1 MSSSN
6 TSLALSGLASGF
18 DWQSLVS
25 QLIQVERTPET
36 RLRTQQTTYQQKN
49 SAYTSIGTQMTAL
62 GTSLQTL
69 QDATLFNSRNTTL
82 SDSTVA
88 TATAAD
94 SAALG
99 SYTFNITQ
107 MATSAVQQGALDG
120 GKPLS
125 ASNNVAGVVL
135 GNAGLASAI
144 SAGNFTVNGK
154 SITIATTDTLQS
166 VFDQINTVTG
176 GTVTGSYDS
185 TTDTISLN
193 SGSPIVLGSATDTS
207 NFLQATKLY
216 NNGSGIIT
224 STSAL
229 GAIKMTGDV
238 GSANFNTAVTDGG
251 AGAGAFMINGV
262 TINFNSS
269 ADSVSDILN
278 RISDSAAGV
287 TASYDS
293 INDRFLL
300 TNKTTGDMGI
310 SLQDVTGNFL
320 AATGLSSGTL
330 QRGANLQ
337 YNINGGGT
345 LTSLSNTITQDSSG
359 LTGLSVTA
367 LKLGTTTVGVGSDTT
382 KIKAAIT
389 DFVTKYNAVQKFID
403 SQTTSTTDS
412 SGKVTASI
420 LTGDLDASDMETK
433 LRRMATNTPPGQTG
447 AVLSLDSLGIVSN
460 GTDNTLSL
468 TDTTKLDNALAG
480 NLSAV
485 KSLFTDA
492 TNGVAVNMNTY
503 VTGLTGDNGIITTK
517 ETDLT
522 KASSDIDTNIAAM
535 ERKILDD
542 QDRMT
547 SEFVAMET
555 AQAQINQ
562 QKDYLTSAFGGG
574 TTTTG

>member
-1 MSSSN
+1 MSTN
-6 TSLALSGLASGF
+6 TNLALSGLASGF

-25 QLIQVERTPET
+25 QLIQVERSPET
-36 RLRTQQTTYQQKN
+36 RLRTQQSTDQQKN
-49 SAYTSIGTQMTAL
+49 SAYTSIGTQL
-62 GTSLQTL
+62 GTLATSLKTL
-69 QDATLFNSRNTTL
+69 NDATLFNSRQTTL

-107 MATSAVQQGALDG
+107 LATSAVQQGTLNG

-125 ASNNVAGVVL
+125 ATNDVSGLVL

-166 VFDQINTVTG
+166 VFTQISTATG
-176 GTVTGSYDS
+176 GAVTGSYDP

-193 SGSPIVLGSATDTS
+193 SSSPIVLGSATDSS
-207 NFLQATKLY
+207 NFLQAAKLY
-216 NNGSGIIT
+216 NNGSGTIT

-229 GAIKMTGDV
+229 GAIKMSGSLA
-238 GSANFNTAVTDGG
+238 SANFTTAVSDGG
-251 AGAGAFMINGV
+251 SGTGAFSINGV
-262 TINFNSS
+262 TINFNAS

-278 RISDSAAGV
+278 RINDSTAGV

-293 INDRFLL
+293 INDRFQL

-320 AATGLSSGTL
+320 AATGLSGGTL
-330 QRGANLQ
+330 QHGTNLQ
-337 YNINGGGT
+337 YNINSGGT

-367 LKLGTTTVGVGSDTT
+367 LKLGTTTVSVGSDTA

-389 DFVTKYNAVQKFID
+389 DFVTQYNAVQKFID
-403 SQTTSTTDS
+403 TQTSSTTNS
-412 SGKVTASI
+412 SGKVTAGI
-420 LTGDLDASDMETK
+420 LAGDIDANDIETK
-433 LRRMATNTPPGQTG
+433 LRRMTTNTPPG
-447 AVLSLDSLGIVSN
+447 LSGVIQNLDSLGIVSN

-485 KSLFTDA
+485 KNLFTDA
-492 TNGVAVNMNTY
+492 TSGLATNLSTY
-503 VTGLTGDNGIITTK
+503 VTGLTGDNGIVTTK
-517 ETDLT
+517 ETNFT
-522 KASSDIDTNIAAM
+522 KASSDIDTNIASM
-535 ERKILDD
+535 ERTILDD

-562 QKDYLTSAFGGG
+562 QKQYLNSAFGTS
-574 TTTTG
+574 TTSTG